1 MYPLTVSYLQYKPRT
16 QPGKC
21 NVCNQKNILA
31 AYHTICTK
39 CAGSDKVVNA
49 MECNKRKVTDTAAAD
64 TGGDSSSVPISS
76 TSTDDNNVLVE
87 GEDATTKTS
96 NTNRSNSRYKV
107 RACEICTTCPALSKY
122 ANTSPLDMDII
133 NQLHDLEDAIEAG
146 LSLTDGHKLNL
157 REIKS
162 YERKV
167 DKLENELKN
176 RKKDRDEKKND
187 NDDDDDGEGEEEEN
201 EEQEETNH
209 EESDE
214 EDLAVEENVTDDPF
228 LLATGGK
235 ALVGEEYQKM
245 LLSKGN

>member
-1 MYPLTVSYLQYKPRT
+1 
-16 QPGKC
+16 
-21 NVCNQKNILA
+21 
-31 AYHTICTK
+31 
-39 CAGSDKVVNA
+39 
-49 MECNKRKVTDTAAAD
+49 MECNKRKQTDIAAD
-64 TGGDSSSVPISS
+64 TGGDSSSSTLPASS
-76 TSTDDNNVLVE
+76 TDTVTANDNKKLENDS
-87 GEDATTKTS
+87 EDATTKTS
-96 NTNRSNSRYKV
+96 IPNRSNSRYKV

-133 NQLHDLEDAIEAG
+133 NQLHDLEDAIESG
-146 LSLTDGHKLNL
+146 LSLADGHKLNL

-176 RKKDRDEKKND
+176 RKNDRDEKKNE
-187 NDDDDDGEGEEEEN
+187 DDDGEGEEGGEAS
-201 EEQEETNH
+201 H

-245 LLSKGN
+245 LLSKGS

>member
-1 MYPLTVSYLQYKPRT
+1 MFSIPTHHIQYKPRT

-49 MECNKRKVTDTAAAD
+49 MECNTRKQTDIAAD
-64 TGGDSSSVPISS
+64 TGGDSNSSSVPISS
-76 TSTDDNNVLVE
+76 TDTDTADDNKELVND
-87 GEDATTKTS
+87 GEEATIKTS
-96 NTNRSNSRYKV
+96 IPNRSNSRYKV

-133 NQLHDLEDAIEAG
+133 NQLHDLEDAIESG

-176 RKKDRDEKKND
+176 RKKDRDEKKNEE
-187 NDDDDDGEGEEEEN
+187 DDGGGEEEEN
-201 EEQEETNH
+201 EE

-214 EDLAVEENVTDDPF
+214 EDLAVEERVTDDPF

-245 LLSKGN
+245 LLSKGS

>member
-1 MYPLTVSYLQYKPRT
+1 
-16 QPGKC
+16 
-21 NVCNQKNILA
+21 
-31 AYHTICTK
+31 
-39 CAGSDKVVNA
+39 
-49 MECNKRKVTDTAAAD
+49 MECNKRKQTD
-64 TGGDSSSVPISS
+64 TGGDSSSTLPSS
-76 TSTDDNNVLVE
+76 TDTDTADDNNVLE

-96 NTNRSNSRYKV
+96 IPNRSNSRYKV

-133 NQLHDLEDAIEAG
+133 NQLHDLEDAIESG

-176 RKKDRDEKKND
+176 RKKDRDEKKN
-187 NDDDDDGEGEEEEN
+187 GEDERGGEEEEK
-201 EEQEETNH
+201 EEQGETNH

-214 EDLAVEENVTDDPF
+214 EELAVDEGVTDDPF

-245 LLSKGN
+245 LLSKGS

>member
-1 MYPLTVSYLQYKPRT
+1 
-16 QPGKC
+16 
-21 NVCNQKNILA
+21 
-31 AYHTICTK
+31 
-39 CAGSDKVVNA
+39 
-49 MECNKRKVTDTAAAD
+49 MECNKRKQTAEND
-64 TGGDSSSVPISS
+64 GGGDSSSVPISS
-76 TSTDDNNVLVE
+76 TDTDTANDNKELENN
-87 GEDATTKTS
+87 EDATTKSS

-107 RACEICTTCPALSKY
+107 RACEICTACPALSKY

-133 NQLHDLEDAIEAG
+133 NQLHDLEDAIESG

-176 RKKDRDEKKND
+176 RKNDRDEKKNE
-187 NDDDDDGEGEEEEN
+187 DDDGEGEEGGEAS
-201 EEQEETNH
+201 H

-245 LLSKGN
+245 LLSKGS